1 MDFIDLARETKVMLA
16 TIYRVGVGFSKRVV
30 PANVEQA
37 RTLPHEELST
47 IYYYTLTIHYYVT
60 TIAYYKRAEK
70 ILCKTF
76 GEYLSLFLKLANLRY
91 QNR

>member
-16 TIYRVGVGFSKRVV
+16 TILRVGVGFL
-30 PANVEQA
+30 QA
-37 RTLPHEELST
+37 CSATEVWSSTNAVRTKNSLLC
-47 IYYYTLTIHYYVT
+47 T